1 MYQVQ
6 WNDPNT
12 QVKHIVRF
20 HDLYHADDYAWS
32 IANSFTD
39 TQVSISDM
47 DNKTSSNLIVTSAQE
62 VK

>member
-20 HDLYHADDYAWS
+20 HDLYKADDYAWS

-47 DNKTSSNLIVTSAQE
+47 DKKTSSNLIVTSAKE